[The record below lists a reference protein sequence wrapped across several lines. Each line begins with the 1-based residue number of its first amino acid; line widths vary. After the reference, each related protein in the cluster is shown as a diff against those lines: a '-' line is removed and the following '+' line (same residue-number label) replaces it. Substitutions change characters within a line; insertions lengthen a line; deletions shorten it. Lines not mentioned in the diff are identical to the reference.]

1 MRLLSLGRASSLHKL
16 QSVKHVTT
24 CHLNEDYFM
33 MKMAPSLIAIAMATM
48 GATAVQAADDIYF
61 GAGVGATHFNGLNKI
76 EGVNTGEEDATA
88 VNVFAGYNFNEYF
101 GSELGY
107 QYTGRGN
114 TDGNRYESQGAT
126 LSGIARLPLGND
138 FSLFG
143 EAGAYWGH
151 TDGMGTSD
159 TKVSPLAG
167 AGVTYKVN
175 DALDLQARY
184 RYMWDVADLHAGDV
198 SYKSNQSVA
207 TLEAVYHPFRTSYVA
222 PAPAPVVEEAAPAPQ
237 VVEKNFA
244 LNSDVLFAFGKD
256 TLKPEGVEALNG
268 LYQQIVEFQ
277 PKDGNAVVVGYT
289 DRIGS
294 DAYNQKLSEAR
305 ARTVANF
312 LVSKGMAA
320 SKVAIEGRGEANPV
334 TGTQCNGVKAKAQLI
349 SCLAPDRRV
358 EVRISGVQEVQQ

>member
-1 MRLLSLGRASSLHKL
+1 
-16 QSVKHVTT
+16 
-24 CHLNEDYFM
+24 M
-33 MKMAPSLIAIAMATM
+33 MKMAPSMIAIAMAAL
-48 GATAVQAADDIYF
+48 GATAAHAADDIYF
-61 GAGVGATHFNGLNKI
+61 GAGAGAAHFNGLNKI
-76 EGVNTGEEDATA
+76 ESTNVGQEDAA
-88 VNVFAGYNFNEYF
+88 AANAFVGYNFTENF
-101 GSELGY
+101 GTELGY
-107 QYTGRGN
+107 QYAGRGN
-114 TDGNRYESQGAT
+114 TDGNRYENQGAT
-126 LSGIARLPLGND
+126 LSGIARLPVGND
-138 FSLFG
+138 FSLFAEG
-143 EAGAYWGH
+143 GAYWAH
-151 TDGMGTSD
+151 TDGLGVSD

-167 AGVTYKVN
+167 AGVTYKVS

-184 RYMWDVADLHAGDV
+184 RYMWNVADLHADNGDR
-198 SYKSNQSVA
+198 YKSNQSVA

-222 PAPAPVVEEAAPAPQ
+222 PVAAPVVEEAPAPQ
-237 VVEKNFA
+237 VVEKSFA
-244 LNSDVLFAFGKD
+244 LNSDVLFAFGKES
-256 TLKPEGVEALNG
+256 LKPEGVAALNG

-334 TGTQCNGVKAKAQLI
+334 TGNKCDGVKAKAQLI

-358 EVRISGVQEVQQ
+358 EVRVSGVQEVQQ

>member
-1 MRLLSLGRASSLHKL
+1 
-16 QSVKHVTT
+16 
-24 CHLNEDYFM
+24 M
-33 MKMAPSLIAIAMATM
+33 MKMAPSLIAITMAAL
-48 GATAVQAADDIYF
+48 GATAAHAADDIYF
-61 GAGVGATHFNGLNKI
+61 GAGVGAAHFNGLNKI
-76 EGVNTGEEDATA
+76 ESTNVGEEDAA
-88 VNVFAGYNFNEYF
+88 AANAFVGYNFTENF
-101 GSELGY
+101 GTEFGY
-107 QYTGRGN
+107 QYAGRGN
-114 TDGNRYESQGAT
+114 TDGNRYENQGAT
-126 LSGIARLPLGND
+126 LSGIARLPLGGD
-138 FSLFG
+138 VSAFAEG
-143 EAGAYWGH
+143 GAYWAH
-151 TDGMGTSD
+151 TDGLGVSD

-167 AGVTYKVN
+167 LGVTYKVN

-184 RYMWDVADLHAGDV
+184 RYMWDVADLHADNGDR
-198 SYKSNQSVA
+198 YKSNQSVA
-207 TLEAVYHPFRTSYVA
+207 TLEAVYHPFRSSYVA
-222 PAPAPVVEEAAPAPQ
+222 PAPAPVVEEAPAPVAPQ
-237 VVEKNFA
+237 IVEKNFA

-256 TLKPEGVEALNG
+256 SLKPEGVAALNA

-334 TGTQCNGVKAKAQLI
+334 TGTKCNGVKAKAQLI

-358 EVRISGVQEVQQ
+358 EVRVSGVQEVQK

>member
-1 MRLLSLGRASSLHKL
+1 
-16 QSVKHVTT
+16 
-24 CHLNEDYFM
+24 M
-33 MKMAPSLIAIAMATM
+33 MKMAPSMIAIAMAAL
-48 GATAVQAADDIYF
+48 GATAAHAADDIYF
-61 GAGVGATHFNGLNKI
+61 GAGVGAAHFNGLNKI
-76 EGVNTGEEDATA
+76 ESTNVGQEDAA
-88 VNVFAGYNFNEYF
+88 AANAFVGYNFTENF
-101 GSELGY
+101 GTEFGY
-107 QYTGRGN
+107 QYAGRGN
-114 TDGNRYESQGAT
+114 TEGLRYENQGAT
-126 LSGIARLPLGND
+126 LSGIARLPVGND
-138 FSLFG
+138 FSLFAEG
-143 EAGAYWGH
+143 GAYWAH
-151 TDGMGTSD
+151 TDGLGVSD

-167 AGVTYKVN
+167 AGVTYKVS

-184 RYMWDVADLHAGDV
+184 RYMWDVADLNVDGTH
-198 SYKSNQSVA
+198 YKSNQSVA

-222 PAPAPVVEEAAPAPQ
+222 QVAAPVVEEAPAPAPQ

-256 TLKPEGVEALNG
+256 TLKPEGVAALNG

-334 TGTQCNGVKAKAQLI
+334 TGTKCNGVTAKAQLI

-358 EVRISGVQEVQQ
+358 EVRVSGVQEVQQ

>member
-1 MRLLSLGRASSLHKL
+1 
-16 QSVKHVTT
+16 
-24 CHLNEDYFM
+24 M
-33 MKMAPSLIAIAMATM
+33 MKMAPSMIAIAMAAL
-48 GATAVQAADDIYF
+48 GATAAHAADDIYF
-61 GAGVGATHFNGLNKI
+61 GAGVGATHFNGLNKL
-76 EGVNTGEEDATA
+76 ESTNVGQEDAA
-88 VNVFAGYNFNEYF
+88 AANAFMGYNFTENF
-101 GSELGY
+101 GTELGY

-126 LSGIARLPLGND
+126 LSGIARMPVGND
-138 FSLFG
+138 FSLFAEG
-143 EAGAYWGH
+143 GAYWGH
-151 TDGMGTSD
+151 TDGLGTSD

-184 RYMWDVADLHAGDV
+184 RYMWDVADLHANGER
-198 SYKSNQSVA
+198 YKANQSIA

-222 PAPAPVVEEAAPAPQ
+222 PVAAPVVEEAPAPAPQ

-256 TLKPEGVEALNG
+256 TLKPEGVAALNG

-334 TGTQCNGVKAKAQLI
+334 TGTKCNGVTPKAQLI

-358 EVRISGVQEVQQ
+358 EVRVSGVQEVQQ

>member
-1 MRLLSLGRASSLHKL
+1 
-16 QSVKHVTT
+16 
-24 CHLNEDYFM
+24 M
-33 MKMAPSLIAIAMATM
+33 MKMAPSMIAIAMAAL
-48 GATAVQAADDIYF
+48 GATAAHAADDIYF
-61 GAGVGATHFNGLNKI
+61 GAGVGAAHFNGLNKI
-76 EGVNTGEEDATA
+76 ESTNVGQEDAA
-88 VNVFAGYNFNEYF
+88 AANAFVGYNFTENF
-101 GSELGY
+101 GTEFGY
-107 QYTGRGN
+107 QYAGRGN
-114 TDGNRYESQGAT
+114 TDGNRYENQGAT
-126 LSGIARLPLGND
+126 LSGIARLPVGND
-138 FSLFG
+138 FSLFAEG
-143 EAGAYWGH
+143 GAYWGH
-151 TDGMGTSD
+151 TDGLGTSD

-167 AGVTYKVN
+167 AGVTYKVS

-184 RYMWDVADLHAGDV
+184 RYMWDVADLHADNGDR
-198 SYKSNQSVA
+198 YKSNQSVA

-222 PAPAPVVEEAAPAPQ
+222 PVAAPVVEEAPAPAPQ

-256 TLKPEGVEALNG
+256 TLKPEGVAALNG

-334 TGTQCNGVKAKAQLI
+334 TGTKCNGVTAKAQLI

-358 EVRISGVQEVQQ
+358 EVRVSGVQEVQQ

>member
-1 MRLLSLGRASSLHKL
+1 
-16 QSVKHVTT
+16 
-24 CHLNEDYFM
+24 M
-33 MKMAPSLIAIAMATM
+33 MKMAPSMIAIAMAAL
-48 GATAVQAADDIYF
+48 GATAAHAADDIYF
-61 GAGVGATHFNGLNKI
+61 GAGVGAAHFNGLSKVSNSA
-76 EGVNTGEEDATA
+76 GEENAA
-88 VNVFAGYNFNEYF
+88 AANAFVGYNYTENF
-101 GSELGY
+101 GTEFGY
-107 QYTGRGN
+107 QYAGRGN
-114 TDGNRYESQGAT
+114 SDGQRYENQGAT
-126 LSGIARLPLGND
+126 LSGIARLPVGND
-138 FSLFG
+138 FSLFAEG
-143 EAGAYWGH
+143 GAYWAH
-151 TDGMGTSD
+151 TDGLGISD

-184 RYMWDVADLHAGDV
+184 RYMWDVADLNVDGSH
-198 SYKSNQSVA
+198 YKSNQSVA

-222 PAPAPVVEEAAPAPQ
+222 PVAAPVVEEAPAPAPQ

-244 LNSDVLFAFGKD
+244 LNSDVLFAFGKE
-256 TLKPEGVEALNG
+256 TLKPEGVAALNA
-268 LYQQIVEFQ
+268 LYQQIVDFQ

-334 TGTQCNGVKAKAQLI
+334 TGTKCNGVTAKAQLI

-358 EVRISGVQEVQQ
+358 EVRVSGVQEVQK

>member
-1 MRLLSLGRASSLHKL
+1 
-16 QSVKHVTT
+16 
-24 CHLNEDYFM
+24 M
-33 MKMAPSLIAIAMATM
+33 MKMAPSMIAIAMAAL
-48 GATAVQAADDIYF
+48 GATAAHAADDIYF
-61 GAGVGATHFNGLNKI
+61 GAGVGAAHFNGLNKI
-76 EGVNTGEEDATA
+76 NGGGYSGTEDAA
-88 VNVFAGYNFNEYF
+88 AANAFAGYNFNENF
-101 GSELGY
+101 GTEFGY
-107 QYTGRGN
+107 QYAGRGS
-114 TDGNRYESQGAT
+114 TDGDRYENQGVT
-126 LSGIARLPLGND
+126 LSGIGRLPVGNG
-138 FSLFG
+138 FSLFA
-143 EAGAYWGH
+143 EAGAYWAH
-151 TDGMGTSD
+151 TDGLGISD

-184 RYMWDVADLHAGDV
+184 RYMWDVADLNISGYDEDGNAATAR
-198 SYKSNQSVA
+198 YKSNQSIA

-222 PAPAPVVEEAAPAPQ
+222 PVAAPVVAEAPAPVAPQ
-237 VVEKNFA
+237 IVEKNFA
-244 LNSDVLFAFGKD
+244 LNSDVLFAFGKE
-256 TLKPEGVEALNG
+256 TLKPEGVAALNA

-334 TGTQCNGVKAKAQLI
+334 TGTKCNGVKAKAQLI

-358 EVRISGVQEVQQ
+358 EVRVSGVQEVQK

>member
-1 MRLLSLGRASSLHKL
+1 
-16 QSVKHVTT
+16 
-24 CHLNEDYFM
+24 M
-33 MKMAPSLIAIAMATM
+33 MKMAPSMIAIAMAAL
-48 GATAVQAADDIYF
+48 GATAAHAADDIYF
-61 GAGVGATHFNGLNKI
+61 GAGVGAAHFNGLNKI
-76 EGVNTGEEDATA
+76 DGGGYEGTEDAA
-88 VNVFAGYNFNEYF
+88 AANAFMGYNFTENF
-101 GSELGY
+101 GTELGY
-107 QYTGRGN
+107 QYAGRGN
-114 TDGNRYESQGAT
+114 TMGERYENQGAT
-126 LSGIARLPLGND
+126 LSGIARLPVGND
-138 FSLFG
+138 FSLFT
-143 EAGAYWGH
+143 EAGAYWAH
-151 TDGMGTSD
+151 TDGLTVSD

-167 AGVTYKVN
+167 AGVTYKVS

-184 RYMWDVADLHAGDV
+184 RYMWDVADLQPINDV
-198 SYKSNQSVA
+198 RYKSNQSVA

-222 PAPAPVVEEAAPAPQ
+222 PVAAPAPVVEEAPAPAPQ

-256 TLKPEGVEALNG
+256 TLKPEGVAALNG

-334 TGTQCNGVKAKAQLI
+334 TGTKCNGVTAKAQLI

-358 EVRISGVQEVQQ
+358 EVRVSGVQEVQQ

>member
-1 MRLLSLGRASSLHKL
+1 
-16 QSVKHVTT
+16 
-24 CHLNEDYFM
+24 M
-33 MKMAPSLIAIAMATM
+33 MKMAPSMIAIAMAAL
-48 GATAVQAADDIYF
+48 GATAAHAADDIYF
-61 GAGVGATHFNGLNKI
+61 GAGVGAAHFNGLNKI
-76 EGVNTGEEDATA
+76 DGGGYAGTEDAA
-88 VNVFAGYNFNEYF
+88 AANAFVGYNFTENF
-101 GSELGY
+101 GTEFGY
-107 QYTGRGN
+107 QYAGRGN
-114 TDGNRYESQGAT
+114 TEGLRYENQGAT
-126 LSGIARLPLGND
+126 LSGIARLPVGND
-138 FSLFG
+138 FSLFAEG
-143 EAGAYWGH
+143 GAYWGH
-151 TDGMGTSD
+151 TDGLGISD

-167 AGVTYKVN
+167 AGVTYKVS

-184 RYMWDVADLHAGDV
+184 RYMWDVADLNVDGTH
-198 SYKSNQSVA
+198 YKSNQSVA

-222 PAPAPVVEEAAPAPQ
+222 PVAAPAPVVEEAPAPAPQ

-256 TLKPEGVEALNG
+256 TLKPEGVAALNG

-334 TGTQCNGVKAKAQLI
+334 TGTKCNGVTAKAQLI

-358 EVRISGVQEVQQ
+358 EVRVSGVQEVQQ

>member
-1 MRLLSLGRASSLHKL
+1 
-16 QSVKHVTT
+16 
-24 CHLNEDYFM
+24 
-33 MKMAPSLIAIAMATM
+33 MKMAPSLIAITMAAL
-48 GATAVQAADDIYF
+48 GATAAHAADDIYF
-61 GAGVGATHFNGLNKI
+61 GAGVGAAHFNGLNKI
-76 EGVNTGEEDATA
+76 ESTNVGEEDAA
-88 VNVFAGYNFNEYF
+88 AANAFVGYNFTENF
-101 GSELGY
+101 GTEFGY
-107 QYTGRGN
+107 QYAGRGN
-114 TDGNRYESQGAT
+114 TNGNRYENQGAT
-126 LSGIARLPLGND
+126 LSGIARLPLGGD
-138 FSLFG
+138 FSAFAEG
-143 EAGAYWGH
+143 GAYWAH
-151 TDGMGTSD
+151 TDGLGVSD

-167 AGVTYKVN
+167 LGVTYKVN

-184 RYMWDVADLHAGDV
+184 RYMWDVADLHADNGDR
-198 SYKSNQSVA
+198 YKSNQSVA
-207 TLEAVYHPFRTSYVA
+207 TLEAVYHPFRSSYVA
-222 PAPAPVVEEAAPAPQ
+222 PAPAPVVEEAPAPVAPQ
-237 VVEKNFA
+237 IVEKNFA

-256 TLKPEGVEALNG
+256 SLKPEGVAALNA

-334 TGTQCNGVKAKAQLI
+334 TGTKCNGVKAKAQLI

-358 EVRISGVQEVQQ
+358 EVRVSGVQEVQK

>member
-1 MRLLSLGRASSLHKL
+1 
-16 QSVKHVTT
+16 
-24 CHLNEDYFM
+24 M
-33 MKMAPSLIAIAMATM
+33 MKMAPSLIAIAMAAM
-48 GATAVQAADDIYF
+48 GATAAHAAEDIYF
-61 GAGVGATHFNGLNKI
+61 GAGVGAAHFNGLNKI
-76 EGVNTGEEDATA
+76 EGVNNGEEDAA
-88 VNVFAGYNFNEYF
+88 AANAFVGYNFNEYF
-101 GSELGY
+101 GTELGY
-107 QYTGRGN
+107 QYAGRGN
-114 TDGNRYESQGAT
+114 TEGLRYENQGAT

-138 FSLFG
+138 FSLFAEG
-143 EAGAYWGH
+143 GAYWAH
-151 TDGMGTSD
+151 TDGLGISD

-184 RYMWDVADLHAGDV
+184 RYMWDVADLNVEGTH
-198 SYKSNQSVA
+198 YKSNQSVA

-222 PAPAPVVEEAAPAPQ
+222 PAPAPVVEEAPAPQ
-237 VVEKNFA
+237 VVEKSFA

-256 TLKPEGVEALNG
+256 TLKPEGAQALDA

-277 PKDGNAVVVGYT
+277 PKDGSAVVVGYT

-320 SKVAIEGRGEANPV
+320 SKVAIEGRGEADPV
-334 TGTQCNGVKAKAQLI
+334 TGTKCDGVKAKAQLI

-358 EVRISGVQEVQQ
+358 EVRVSGVQEVQQ

>member
-1 MRLLSLGRASSLHKL
+1 
-16 QSVKHVTT
+16 
-24 CHLNEDYFM
+24 M
-33 MKMAPSLIAIAMATM
+33 MKMAPSLIAITMAAL
-48 GATAVQAADDIYF
+48 GATAAHAADDIYF
-61 GAGVGATHFNGLNKI
+61 GAGVGAAHFNGLNKI
-76 EGVNTGEEDATA
+76 ESTNVGEEDAA
-88 VNVFAGYNFNEYF
+88 AANAFVGYNFTENF
-101 GSELGY
+101 GTEFGY
-107 QYTGRGN
+107 QYAGRGN
-114 TDGNRYESQGAT
+114 TEGLRYENQGAT
-126 LSGIARLPLGND
+126 LSGIARLPLGGD
-138 FSLFG
+138 FSAFAEG
-143 EAGAYWGH
+143 GAYWAH
-151 TDGMGTSD
+151 TDGLGVSD

-167 AGVTYKVN
+167 LGVTYKVN

-184 RYMWDVADLHAGDV
+184 RYMWDVADLHPADDV
-198 SYKSNQSVA
+198 RYKSNQSVA
-207 TLEAVYHPFRTSYVA
+207 TLEAVYHPFRSSYVA
-222 PAPAPVVEEAAPAPQ
+222 PAPAPVVEEAPAPVAPQ
-237 VVEKNFA
+237 IVEKNFA

-256 TLKPEGVEALNG
+256 SLKPEGVAALNA

-334 TGTQCNGVKAKAQLI
+334 TGTKCNGVKAKAQLI

-358 EVRISGVQEVQQ
+358 EVRVSGVQEVQK

>member
-1 MRLLSLGRASSLHKL
+1 MSDKIQDFLDADADFICVTDRAGAKLEITYKGAHASRPADVIDVDEFVGVKSHRAKGKRLTTYDVATLRFIEPELPPEPEPSDDGDAGEIPDGLLSG
-16 QSVKHVTT
+16 
-24 CHLNEDYFM
+24 
-33 MKMAPSLIAIAMATM
+33 
-48 GATAVQAADDIYF
+48 G
-61 GAGVGATHFNGLNKI
+61 G
-76 EGVNTGEEDATA
+76 
-88 VNVFAGYNFNEYF
+88 
-101 GSELGY
+101 
-107 QYTGRGN
+107 
-114 TDGNRYESQGAT
+114 
-126 LSGIARLPLGND
+126 
-138 FSLFG
+138 
-143 EAGAYWGH
+143 
-151 TDGMGTSD
+151 
-159 TKVSPLAG
+159 KVSPLAG

-184 RYMWDVADLHAGDV
+184 RYMWDVADLHADNV
-198 SYKSNQSVA
+198 RYKSNQSVA

-222 PAPAPVVEEAAPAPQ
+222 PAPAPVVEEAPAPAPQ
-237 VVEKNFA
+237 IVEKNFA

-256 TLKPEGVEALNG
+256 SLKAEGVQALNA

-334 TGTQCNGVKAKAQLI
+334 TGTKCNGVNAKAQLI

-358 EVRISGVQEVQQ
+358 EVRVSGVQEVQK

>member
-1 MRLLSLGRASSLHKL
+1 
-16 QSVKHVTT
+16 
-24 CHLNEDYFM
+24 
-33 MKMAPSLIAIAMATM
+33 MKMAPSLIAITMAAL
-48 GATAVQAADDIYF
+48 GATAAHAADDIYF
-61 GAGVGATHFNGLNKI
+61 GAGVGAAHFNGLNKI
-76 EGVNTGEEDATA
+76 ESTNVGEEDAA
-88 VNVFAGYNFNEYF
+88 AANAFVGYNFTENF
-101 GSELGY
+101 GTEFGY
-107 QYTGRGN
+107 QYAGRGN
-114 TDGNRYESQGAT
+114 TDGNRYENQGAT
-126 LSGIARLPLGND
+126 LSGIARLPLGGD
-138 FSLFG
+138 FSAFAEG
-143 EAGAYWGH
+143 GAYWAH
-151 TDGMGTSD
+151 TDGLGVSD

-167 AGVTYKVN
+167 LGVTYKVN

-184 RYMWDVADLHAGDV
+184 RYMWDVADLHADNGDR
-198 SYKSNQSVA
+198 YKSNQSVA
-207 TLEAVYHPFRTSYVA
+207 TLEAVYHPFRSSYVA
-222 PAPAPVVEEAAPAPQ
+222 PAPAPVVEEAPAPVAPQ
-237 VVEKNFA
+237 IVEKNFA

-256 TLKPEGVEALNG
+256 SLKPEGVAALNA

-334 TGTQCNGVKAKAQLI
+334 TGTKCNGVTAKAQLI

-358 EVRISGVQEVQQ
+358 EVRVSGVQEVQK

>member
-1 MRLLSLGRASSLHKL
+1 
-16 QSVKHVTT
+16 
-24 CHLNEDYFM
+24 M
-33 MKMAPSLIAIAMATM
+33 MKMAPSMIAIAMAAL
-48 GATAVQAADDIYF
+48 GATAAHATDDIYF
-61 GAGVGATHFNGLNKI
+61 GAGVGAAHFNGLNDI
-76 EGVNTGEEDATA
+76 AGVTSGTEDAA
-88 VNVFAGYNFNEYF
+88 AANAFAGYNFTENF
-101 GSELGY
+101 GAELGY
-107 QYTGRGN
+107 QYAGRGN
-114 TDGNRYESQGAT
+114 TNGDRYENQGAT
-126 LSGIARLPLGND
+126 LSGIARMPVGND
-138 FSLFG
+138 FSLFAEG
-143 EAGAYWGH
+143 GAYWAH
-151 TDGMGTSD
+151 TDGLGVSD

-167 AGVTYKVN
+167 LGVTYKVN

-184 RYMWDVADLHAGDV
+184 RYMWNVADLHNNADSISAKADQYVG
-198 SYKSNQSVA
+198 

-222 PAPAPVVEEAAPAPQ
+222 PVAAPVVEEAPAPAPQ

-256 TLKPEGVEALNG
+256 SLKPEGVAALNG

-334 TGTQCNGVKAKAQLI
+334 TGTKCNGVTAKAQLI

-358 EVRISGVQEVQQ
+358 EVRVSGVQEVQQ

>member
-1 MRLLSLGRASSLHKL
+1 
-16 QSVKHVTT
+16 
-24 CHLNEDYFM
+24 
-33 MKMAPSLIAIAMATM
+33 MKMAPSLIAIAMAALGTTAAQ
-48 GATAVQAADDIYF
+48 ATDDIYF
-61 GAGVGATHFNGLNKI
+61 GAGIGATHFNGLNNAAV
-76 EGVNTGEEDATA
+76 EDGTEDATA
-88 VNVFAGYNFNEYF
+88 TNVFAGYNFNETF
-101 GSELGY
+101 GAELGY
-107 QYTGRGN
+107 QYTGRGS
-114 TDGNRYESQGAT
+114 TDGERYESQGAT

-151 TDGMGTSD
+151 TDGLNTSD

-184 RYMWDVADLHAGDV
+184 RYMWDVADLTTATGEQ
-198 SYKSNQSVA
+198 YKSNQSVA

-222 PAPAPVVEEAAPAPQ
+222 PVAAPVVEEAPAPQ

-244 LNSDVLFAFGKD
+244 LNSDVLFAFGKS
-256 TLKPEGVEALNG
+256 TLKAEGTEALNG

-294 DAYNQKLSEAR
+294 DASNQTLSEAR

-312 LVSKGMAA
+312 LVSKGMSA

-334 TGTQCNGVKAKAQLI
+334 TGTQCDGVKAKAELI

>member
-1 MRLLSLGRASSLHKL
+1 
-16 QSVKHVTT
+16 
-24 CHLNEDYFM
+24 M
-33 MKMAPSLIAIAMATM
+33 MKMAPSLIAIAMAALGTT
-48 GATAVQAADDIYF
+48 TAYAADDIYF

-76 EGVNTGEEDATA
+76 EGVTAGEEDATA

-151 TDGMGTSD
+151 TDGLGISD

-184 RYMWDVADLHAGDV
+184 RYMWDVADLTTDTGV
-198 SYKSNQSVA
+198 QYKSNQSVA

-222 PAPAPVVEEAAPAPQ
+222 PAPAPVVEEAPAPAPQ

-244 LNSDVLFAFGKD
+244 LNSDVLFAFGKE
-256 TLKPEGVEALNG
+256 TLKPEGTAALNA

-334 TGTQCNGVKAKAQLI
+334 TGTKCNGVKAKNELI

>member
-1 MRLLSLGRASSLHKL
+1 M
-16 QSVKHVTT
+16 
-24 CHLNEDYFM
+24 
-33 MKMAPSLIAIAMATM
+33 
-48 GATAVQAADDIYF
+48 
-61 GAGVGATHFNGLNKI
+61 
-76 EGVNTGEEDATA
+76 
-88 VNVFAGYNFNEYF
+88 
-101 GSELGY
+101 
-107 QYTGRGN
+107 
-114 TDGNRYESQGAT
+114 
-126 LSGIARLPLGND
+126 
-138 FSLFG
+138 
-143 EAGAYWGH
+143 
-151 TDGMGTSD
+151 
-159 TKVSPLAG
+159 
-167 AGVTYKVN
+167 TYKVS

-184 RYMWDVADLHAGDV
+184 RYMWDVADLHANGER
-198 SYKSNQSVA
+198 YKANQSIA

-222 PAPAPVVEEAAPAPQ
+222 PVAAPVVEEAPAPAPQ

-256 TLKPEGVEALNG
+256 TLKPEGVAALNG

-334 TGTQCNGVKAKAQLI
+334 TGTKCNGVKAKAQLI

-358 EVRISGVQEVQQ
+358 EVRVSGVQAVQK